1 MSKIIKIVRNTDDG
15 MMELST
21 PIVVGVDKPLN
32 TDQDSAKF
40 IDVSFHPV
48 MKPFLLSLK
57 SHFTA
62 YDARNILKLPSTY
75 SIRIY
80 ELLKQYE
87 RIGQRRFDLQELKE
101 IIGVLEE
108 VEVK

>member
-1 MSKIIKIVRNTDDG
+1 
-15 MMELST
+15 
-21 PIVVGVDKPLN
+21 
-32 TDQDSAKF
+32 
-40 IDVSFHPV
+40 

-57 SHFTA
+57 SHFTT
-62 YDARNILKLPSTY
+62 YDVRNILKLPSTY
-75 SIRIY
+75 SVRIY

-87 RIGQRRFDLQELKE
+87 KIGKRRFDLQELKE